1 MKPARMT
8 ATMTIDAPPD
18 AVFAVL
24 ADPAAHAAIDGTS
37 WVREPLDAAQL
48 TETGQIF
55 RMAMYH
61 HNHPD
66 KDYEMANRVEV
77 IERPRMIAC
86 QPGQKSPE
94 TSQHGFGG
102 WVWRYDLDES
112 APSQTTVTLTY
123 DWSAV
128 PEPIRKNIQFPP
140 FAHDHLENSL
150 QHLSDLVGQE
160 KT

>member
-86 QPGQKSPE
+86 QPGRSHPRPASTGSVAGCGAT
-94 TSQHGFGG
+94 TSTRVH
-102 WVWRYDLDES
+102 RRRR
-112 APSQTTVTLTY
+112 P
-123 DWSAV
+123 
-128 PEPIRKNIQFPP
+128 
-140 FAHDHLENSL
+140 
-150 QHLSDLVGQE
+150 
-160 KT
+160 